1 MQLNIEKNNFCQLEG
16 ISNIKNHL
24 EKLSNVV
31 VNNSKATGNVEI
43 NVSYNDFEGLEC
55 FKSLD
60 FPFELDLES
69 LKILEVLIGHVNVYL
84 VEGQGLDINYE
95 LVVNYLPLEP
105 VEEINVIGEEDI
117 QFSVED
123 EPVLEQP
130 QKTLEKI
137 KEDMME
143 YYEDKLAS
151 NLNRGDKVIATKT
164 HNSVESFLN
173 FFDSKQSYYKL
184 KCLYVETEQELET
197 IAKEYNVKLEV
208 LLAGYDRQSHKVIFS
223 YE

>member
-16 ISNIKNHL
+16 ISNIRNHL
-24 EKLSNVV
+24 EKLNNVV
-31 VNNSKATGNVEI
+31 VNGSKATGDVEI
-43 NVSYNDFEGLEC
+43 NVSYNDYEGLEC

-95 LVVNYLPLEP
+95 LVINYLPLEP
-105 VEEINVIGEEDI
+105 AEEIKVIEEKDI
-117 QFSVED
+117 EILPESQNPQEN
-123 EPVLEQP
+123 LEQF
-130 QKTLEKI
+130 KV
-137 KEDMME
+137 DMKE

-164 HNSVESFLN
+164 HESVESFLN
-173 FFDSKQSYYKL
+173 FFDSKQSFYKL
-184 KCLYVETEQELET
+184 KCLYVENEQELEN

-208 LLAGYDRQSHKVIFS
+208 LLTGYDKQSHKVLFS
-223 YE
+223 IGE

>member
-31 VNNSKATGNVEI
+31 VNDSKATGNVEI
-43 NVSYNDFEGLEC
+43 NISYNDYEGLEC

-84 VEGQGLDINYE
+84 VEGQGLDIQYE
-95 LVVNYLPLEP
+95 LIINYLPLEEQ
-105 VEEINVIGEEDI
+105 VEEIKVIEEKDI
-117 QFSVED
+117 EIVE
-123 EPVLEQP
+123 P
-130 QKTLEKI
+130 EKKLDQI
-137 KEDMME
+137 KEDMKE
-143 YYEDKLAS
+143 FYEEQLAS

-173 FFDSKQSYYKL
+173 FFDSKQNFYKL
-184 KCLYVETEQELET
+184 KCLYVETEQDLER

-208 LLAGYDRQSHKVIFS
+208 LLAGYDRQSHKVLFS
-223 YE
+223 IG

>member
-16 ISNIKNHL
+16 ISNIRNHL
-24 EKLSNVV
+24 EKLNHVV
-31 VNNSKATGNVEI
+31 VNNSKATGSIEI
-43 NVSYNDFEGLEC
+43 NISYNDYEGLEC

-60 FPFELDLES
+60 FPFELDLDS

-105 VEEINVIGEEDI
+105 AEEIKVIEEKDIQILPESKVEEVEPEE
-117 QFSVED
+117 S
-123 EPVLEQP
+123 LEQ
-130 QKTLEKI
+130 I
-137 KEDMME
+137 KEDMKE

-151 NLNRGDKVIATKT
+151 NLNRKDQVICTKT
-164 HNSVESFLN
+164 HQSVESFLN
-173 FFDSKQSYYKL
+173 FFDVRQSYYKL

-197 IAKEYNVKLEV
+197 IAKEYNVKLEK
-208 LLAGYDRQSHKVIFS
+208 LLAGYDRQSHKVLFS
-223 YE
+223 LD